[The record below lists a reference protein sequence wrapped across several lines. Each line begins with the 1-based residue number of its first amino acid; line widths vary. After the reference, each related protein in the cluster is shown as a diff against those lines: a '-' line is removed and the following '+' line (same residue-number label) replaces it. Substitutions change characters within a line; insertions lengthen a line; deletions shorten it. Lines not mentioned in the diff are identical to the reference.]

1 MRCPVWLVVGAA
13 VLAAVAGAL
22 ARQRLTGGAL
32 QRLQQLRRLR
42 RLREQRQRRL
52 EADHETSVEPDVL
65 ELEAGAE
72 VPVALSNVAA
82 LVAPATPTPSAGR
95 PVAPAPGVSALSP
108 ATQPPQLP
116 TAPTLGSASRSNL
129 TYLVQRLEHSTERPS
144 VSSTPEPGVEGQL
157 RVSGGRGPFEGNV
170 EIFHDGRWG
179 YICDDEWDMAEAEIA
194 CQQLGY
200 QTAQKPTHDGFY
212 GHPEGEISFWM
223 DNMYCLGNE
232 RRLSQC
238 RFDGWAQHDCAPSE
252 LAGVSCRGQL
262 EDAKATKAP
271 ALTTAEP
278 AVPKTS
284 LWHTTKGR
292 LKARLRGGR
301 VPSEGRLELKIGDDD
316 WGLVCGDGW
325 SLLTANVACR
335 TLGLGYAAAAL
346 QTGFFGGNG
355 STKVMSG
362 LECIGNESVL
372 INCRH
377 DEQLFC
383 PGDPQTNIATVV
395 CQPEMADLVPDHEAM
410 MQSAYLEDR
419 QLFYLQCAM
428 EENCLAASA
437 YRIRKENADWHVMP
451 RRLLRFTTKVANR
464 GSAAFRPLLPK
475 EAWEW
480 HACHMH
486 YHSMEVFST
495 YEVIDDSG
503 RRVAEGHKAS
513 FCLED
518 SSCSA
523 GVEPGFSCANFGDQG
538 ISVGC
543 ADSYAHNIDCQW
555 LDVTDID
562 PGRYRLRV
570 VINGEYK
577 VGEQSWE
584 NNAVTCDF
592 NYQTTVGT
600 VTNCHLGRP

>member
-1 MRCPVWLVVGAA
+1 M
-13 VLAAVAGAL
+13 
-22 ARQRLTGGAL
+22 
-32 QRLQQLRRLR
+32 
-42 RLREQRQRRL
+42 
-52 EADHETSVEPDVL
+52 EA
-65 ELEAGAE
+65 ELEAQAE
-72 VPVALSNVAA
+72 LEAELSAAAEIPVILS
-82 LVAPATPTPSAGR
+82 T
-95 PVAPAPGVSALSP
+95 APAPVTPASFTAPPTPPSASPPGPTGPSP
-108 ATQPPQLP
+108 AVPPPQLP
-116 TAPTLGSASRSNL
+116 AAQSPAPTLSSVSRGNL
-129 TYLVQRLEHSTERPS
+129 TYLVQRLEHSTEPPAT
-144 VSSTPEPGVEGQL
+144 STTPQPGVEGQV
-157 RVSGGRGPFEGNV
+157 RVTGGRGPFEGNI

-194 CQQLGY
+194 CRQLGY
-200 QTAQKPTHDGFY
+200 QTAQKPTHDGFF
-212 GHPEGEISFWM
+212 GHPEGEVSFWM

-271 ALTTAEP
+271 TEP
-278 AVPKTS
+278 PPPEPLVPKMS

-292 LKARLRGGR
+292 LKVRLRGGR
-301 VPSEGRLELKIGDDD
+301 VPAEGRLELKIGDND

-325 SLLTANVACR
+325 SLLTANVACQ
-335 TLGLGYAAAAL
+335 TLGLGYASAAL

-355 STKVMSG
+355 STKVLSG
-362 LECIGNESVL
+362 LECVGNETNL
-372 INCRH
+372 IDCQH

-383 PGDPQTNIATVV
+383 PGDPQVNIATVV
-395 CQPEMADLVPDHEAM
+395 CERDMADLVPDHEAM

-437 YRIRKENADWHVMP
+437 YHIRKENADWHVMP
-451 RRLLRFTTKVANR
+451 RRLLRFTTKVMNVGGA
-464 GSAAFRPLLPK
+464 SFRPFLPK

-495 YEVIDDSG
+495 YEVTDHTG

-562 PGRYRLRV
+562 PGRYQLRV

-592 NYQTTVGT
+592 NYQATVGT
-600 VTNCHLGRP
+600 VTNCHLSRP